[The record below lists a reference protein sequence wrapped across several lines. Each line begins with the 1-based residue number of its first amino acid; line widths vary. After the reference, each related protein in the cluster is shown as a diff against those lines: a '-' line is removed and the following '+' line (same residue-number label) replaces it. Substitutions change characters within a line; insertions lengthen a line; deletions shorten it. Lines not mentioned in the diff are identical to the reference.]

1 MGKASSAKKVA
12 RASRAGGHGKVSN
25 QRNLT
30 FPVTIAAVLVL
41 GLALVLFASRNNKAT
56 ADDTAPVANVDHWHT
71 AYGIYACDA
80 FLDPL
85 QVQTDP
91 EGIHSHADGVI
102 HIHPYLSSS
111 AGKNATLQVFAD
123 ATGLKLSDTKIEV
136 PGVGTFKNGD
146 DCNGKPATW
155 KVAVWQTEG
164 ATTPR
169 IVTQDFGKIHFDNDR
184 MLMTLAF
191 VPDGTEIQKPPSVSQ
206 LDKLTDVAQPGGTPL
221 VNSTAVP
228 SALSPATTAAGGTAP
243 ATSAPATSASNAAAT
258 TGS

>member
-1 MGKASSAKKVA
+1 MGKASSSKKVA
-12 RASRAGGHGKVSN
+12 RASRVGGGGKVSQ

-30 FPVTIAAVLVL
+30 FPVTIAVILVL
-41 GLALVLFASRNNKAT
+41 GLSLVIFASRNNKAT
-56 ADDTAPVANVDHWHT
+56 ADDTQPIANVDHWHT

-91 EGIHSHADGVI
+91 EGIHTHADGVI
-102 HIHPYLSSS
+102 HIHPYVSSS

-123 ATGLKLSDTKIEV
+123 ATGLKLSDTKIDV
-136 PGVGTFKNGD
+136 PGVGSFKNGD

-155 KVAVWQTEG
+155 KVAVWQTEE

-169 IVTQDFGKIHFDNDR
+169 IVTSDFGKIHFDNDR

-191 VPDGTEIQKPPSVSQ
+191 VPDGTDIPKPPSVAQ
-206 LDKLTDVAQPGGTPL
+206 LDKLTDVPQPAGSATLGNITDT
-221 VNSTAVP
+221 TAVATP
-228 SALSPATTAAGGTAP
+228 GASAPATTAAPSSSTP
-243 ATSAPATSASNAAAT
+243 PAAAT

>member
-25 QRNLT
+25 QRSLT

-56 ADDTAPVANVDHWHT
+56 ADDTSPVANVDHWHT

-85 QVQTDP
+85 PVQTDV

-102 HIHPYLSSS
+102 HIHPFVSTA

-123 ATGLKLSDTKIEV
+123 ATGLKLSDTKIDV
-136 PGVGTFKNGD
+136 PGVGSFKNGD

-155 KVAVWQTEG
+155 KVAVWQTED
-164 ATTPR
+164 ATSPR

-191 VPDGTEIQKPPSVSQ
+191 
-206 LDKLTDVAQPGGTPL
+206 
-221 VNSTAVP
+221 
-228 SALSPATTAAGGTAP
+228 
-243 ATSAPATSASNAAAT
+243 
-258 TGS
+258 